1 MTDSTKLPFTA
12 ASVDPALLRGL
23 TRGRMDRRD
32 MFRLMGGI
40 AGAAA
45 LSACGGIQAQ
55 GKKAD
60 TSTDA
65 VAAYWEKQRE
75 TDKLVWANWPLYL
88 DTEGKS
94 KHPTLAAFEKQNN
107 VKVKYVEAI
116 QDNGPFFAKVQPGLS
131 DGQYSGYDLAV
142 ISSGIYF
149 NKFRDL
155 GFFVPLDQDRLS
167 NFKKNASPK
176 YQDPDF
182 DPGNVL
188 SIPYQAGFTGIG
200 YNPEKTG
207 REITKWEDLN
217 DPKFKGHIGMMANNE
232 DLPNIALLAI
242 GKEPQTSTEAD
253 WKQAADW
260 LMKMKPLVR
269 NFYSQN
275 YINGLAQ
282 GDVWISMAWSG
293 DIFQQNLS
301 GKKTG
306 SKLKFVIP
314 EEGGLLFT
322 DNFVILK
329 EAQNPVNAMKLM
341 DYYYQDDVAAAVT
354 EWVNYISPVPGA
366 QAIVAAEA
374 KKAKGEDK
382 QYLEAVATSYATF
395 PDDSIYENTSVGLAP
410 KAGKDLDTWNSIF
423 EPVYQS

>member
-1 MTDSTKLPFTA
+1 MNAPNQRPL
-12 ASVDPALLRGL
+12 DPAMIRGL
-23 TRGRMDRRD
+23 TQGRLQQRLGRRD
-32 MFRLMGGI
+32 MLRLFGAVG
-40 AGAAA
+40 GAAV
-45 LSACGGIQAQ
+45 LSSCGGIKAQ

-60 TSTDA
+60 TSKDA
-65 VAAYWEKQRE
+65 IAKYWSAQKE
-75 TDKLVWANWPLYL
+75 TGQLTWANWPLYI
-88 DTEGKS
+88 DTEGKAD
-94 KHPTLAAFEKQNN
+94 HPTLDKFQKESGI
-107 VKVKYVEAI
+107 KVKYVEAI
-116 QDNGPFFAKVQPGLS
+116 QDNGPFFAKVQPTLS

-155 GFFVPLDQDRLS
+155 GFFVPLDQDRLP
-167 NFKKNASPK
+167 NFKQNAADQ
-176 YQDPDF
+176 YRDPAY

-188 SIPYQAGFTGIG
+188 SVPWQAGFTGIG

-207 REITKWEDLN
+207 REITSWQDLT

-242 GKEPQTSTEAD
+242 GKDPQKATQAD
-253 WKQAADW
+253 WRKAADW
-260 LMKMKPLVR
+260 LDKMKPLVR

-306 SKLKFVIP
+306 SQLKFVIP
-314 EEGGLLFT
+314 DEGGLLFT

-329 EAQNPVNAMKLM
+329 EAKNPVSAMKLM
-341 DYYYQDDVAAAVT
+341 DYYYQDDVAAEVT

-366 QAIVAAEA
+366 QKVVAGDAA
-374 KKAKGEDK
+374 AAKGEDK
-382 QYLEAVATSYATF
+382 TYLDAVATSYATF
-395 PDDSIYENTSVGLAP
+395 PNESIYAKTSIGATP
-410 KAGKDLDTWNSIF
+410 KAGADLDKWNSIF

>member
-1 MTDSTKLPFTA
+1 MNDWNSDARGPI
-12 ASVDPALLRGL
+12 DPAMLRGL
-23 TRGRMDRRD
+23 TQGRIGRRQALQL
-32 MFRLMGGI
+32 F
-40 AGAAA
+40 GAAGGA
-45 LSACGGIQAQ
+45 AMLAACGGIKSQ

-60 TSTDA
+60 TSQSAIDK
-65 VAAYWEKQRE
+65 YWKAQKE
-75 TDKLVWANWPLYL
+75 TGQLTWANWPLYL

-94 KHPTLAAFEKQNN
+94 KHPTLDRFQKESGI
-107 VKVKYVEAI
+107 KVKYVEAV
-116 QDNGPFFAKVQPGLS
+116 QDNGPFFAKVQPTLS

-142 ISSGIYF
+142 ITSGIYF

-155 GFFVPLDQDRLS
+155 GFFVPLDQDRLP
-167 NFKKNASPK
+167 NFKKNAAEAYK
-176 YQDPDF
+176 DPAF

-188 SIPYQAGFTGIG
+188 SIPWQAGFTGIG

-207 REITKWEDLN
+207 REITSWQDLT

-242 GKEPQTSTEAD
+242 GKDPEKATQAD
-253 WKQAADW
+253 WQKAADW
-260 LMKMKPLVR
+260 LNKMKPLVR

-306 SKLKFVIP
+306 SQLKFVIP

-329 EAQNPVNAMKLM
+329 EAKNPVSAMKLM

-366 QAIVAAEA
+366 QDVVKSDAA
-374 KKAKGEDK
+374 KAKGEDK
-382 QYLEAVATSYATF
+382 DYLDAVASSYATF
-395 PDDSIYENTSVGLAP
+395 PGEDVYAKTSVGAAP
-410 KAGKDLDTWNSIF
+410 KAGPDLDKWNSIF

>member
-1 MTDSTKLPFTA
+1 MTDSQRPI
-12 ASVDPALLRGL
+12 DPALLRGL
-23 TRGRMDRRD
+23 TQSRFGRRD
-32 MFRLMGGI
+32 MFRLVAGI
-40 AGAAA
+40 GGAAA
-45 LSACGGIQAQ
+45 LAGCGEIKAQ
-55 GKKAD
+55 GQKAD
-60 TSTDA
+60 TSIDA
-65 VAAYWEKQRE
+65 VKKYWDAQKE
-75 TDKLVWANWPLYL
+75 TGELNWANWPLYL

-94 KHPTLAAFEKQNN
+94 KHPTLIDFQKQTGI
-107 VKVKYVEAI
+107 KVKYTESI
-116 QDNGPFFAKVQPGLS
+116 QDNGPFFAKVQPTLS
-131 DGQYSGYDLAV
+131 SGQYSGYDLAV

-155 GFFVPLDQDRLS
+155 GFFVPLDQDRLT
-167 NFKKNASPK
+167 NFRAHAGEE
-176 YQDPDF
+176 YVDPAF
-182 DPGNVL
+182 DQGNKL
-188 SIPYQAGFTGIG
+188 SIPWQAGFTGIG

-207 REITKWEDLN
+207 REITSWQDLT
-217 DPKFKGHIGMMANNE
+217 DPAFKGHIGMMANNE

-242 GKEPQTSTEAD
+242 GVDPQTSTESD
-253 WKQAADW
+253 WKKAAAW
-260 LMKMKPLVR
+260 LDKMKPLVR

-329 EAQNPVNAMKLM
+329 EAKNPVSAMKLM
-341 DYYYQDDVAAAVT
+341 DYYYQPDVAAQVT
-354 EWVNYISPVPGA
+354 EWVNYISPVPDA
-366 QAIVAAEA
+366 KAVVEKDAAA
-374 KKAKGEDK
+374 AKGEDK
-382 QYLEAVATSYATF
+382 AYLDAVASSYATF
-395 PDDSIYENTSVGLAP
+395 PDAATYAKTSIGATP
-410 KAGKDLDTWNSIF
+410 RAGKELDTWNSIF